1 MLTMR
6 DFCLGTV
13 QFGIPYGINRSK
25 ELPTSGE
32 VESIF
37 QFFFEKGGIYIDTA
51 RAYGDS
57 EKIISKFIDEKAK
70 VITKVNIKDNFNE
83 AAQNIEQSIK
93 NLKVDN
99 IDTLLIHNVEALS
112 QPDLPELCSKIK
124 SYFPIDNIGISIYSE
139 DDITSSIHNYKDL
152 LFFDVIQVPVNV
164 LDTRFIESEVF
175 KYLQKKKIRF
185 DLRSIFLQGA
195 LINKENAEKLLP
207 DGLEKYLN
215 SWFNYLDKNK
225 INAVEGV
232 ISNLPRI
239 ENSLTLFGC
248 VSRSEIEEINSY
260 FDNVSQKDY
269 SNDDEIPLRVIDPR
283 LW

>member
-1 MLTMR
+1 MLMMR

-25 ELPTSGE
+25 ELPTSSE

-93 NLKVDN
+93 NLNVDN

-112 QPDLPELCSKIK
+112 RPDLPELCSKIK

-269 SNDDEIPLRVIDPR
+269 SNNDEIPLRVIDPR

>member
-13 QFGIPYGINRSK
+13 QFGIPYGINRSE
-25 ELPTSGE
+25 ELPSSSE

-70 VITKVNIKDNFNE
+70 VITKVNIKNNFNE

-93 NLKVDN
+93 NLNVDN

-139 DDITSSIHNYKDL
+139 DDITNSIHNYKDL
-152 LFFDVIQVPVNV
+152 LFFDVIQVPANV
-164 LDTRFIESEVF
+164 LDRRFIESEVF
-175 KYLQKKKIRF
+175 KYLQEKKIRF

-195 LINKENAEKLLP
+195 LINKENAKKLLP

-215 SWFNYLDKNK
+215 SWFNYLNKNK

-260 FDNVSQKDY
+260 FDNVSKKDY

>member
-13 QFGIPYGINRSK
+13 QFGIPYGINRSE
-25 ELPTSGE
+25 ELPSSSE

-70 VITKVNIKDNFNE
+70 VITKVNIENNFNE

-93 NLKVDN
+93 NLNVDN

-139 DDITSSIHNYKDL
+139 DDITNSIHNYKDL
-152 LFFDVIQVPVNV
+152 LFFDVIQVPANV
-164 LDTRFIESEVF
+164 LDRRFIESEVF
-175 KYLQKKKIRF
+175 KYLQEKKIRF

-195 LINKENAEKLLP
+195 LINKENAKKLLQ
-207 DGLEKYLN
+207 DGLE
-215 SWFNYLDKNK
+215 
-225 INAVEGV
+225 
-232 ISNLPRI
+232 
-239 ENSLTLFGC
+239 
-248 VSRSEIEEINSY
+248 
-260 FDNVSQKDY
+260 
-269 SNDDEIPLRVIDPR
+269 
-283 LW
+283 

>member
-1 MLTMR
+1 MR

-13 QFGIPYGINRSK
+13 QFGIPYGINRSE
-25 ELPTSGE
+25 ELPSSSE

-70 VITKVNIKDNFNE
+70 VITKVNIKNNFNE

-93 NLKVDN
+93 NLNVDN

-139 DDITSSIHNYKDL
+139 DDITNSIHNYKDL
-152 LFFDVIQVPVNV
+152 LFFDVIQVPANV
-164 LDTRFIESEVF
+164 LDRRFIESEVF
-175 KYLQKKKIRF
+175 KYLQEKKIRF

-195 LINKENAEKLLP
+195 LINKENAKKLLP

-215 SWFNYLDKNK
+215 SWFNYLNKNK

-260 FDNVSQKDY
+260 FDNVSKKDY